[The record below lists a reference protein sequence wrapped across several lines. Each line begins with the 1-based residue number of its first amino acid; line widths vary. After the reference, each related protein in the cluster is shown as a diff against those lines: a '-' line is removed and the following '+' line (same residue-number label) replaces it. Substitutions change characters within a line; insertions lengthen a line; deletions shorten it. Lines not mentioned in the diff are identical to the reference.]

1 MLSSPER
8 RGPERRIELIYFLAG
23 EVSTMK
29 TFAAFML
36 GVMLT
41 VAVFLSGLKTGVAQ
55 DPVTVSGAGHRP
67 G

>member
-1 MLSSPER
+1 
-8 RGPERRIELIYFLAG
+8 
-23 EVSTMK
+23 MK
-29 TFAAFML
+29 TFAAFMV